1 MIKTMKLTTLI
12 FALLSVNLFAQDFG
26 DFKSSTLT
34 TKAWDALGQGDSDL
48 AIKYVDKCVELYMK
62 EAVKMQKAMK
72 DFAPRSEAAKKWALN
87 DVGTCLYI
95 KAQALIKKGKKEDGV
110 KILKELTEKL
120 KYAQCWDPNGWF
132 WKPAEAA
139 KEKIVEMS
147 LDD

>member
-1 MIKTMKLTTLI
+1 MKKVKLLTLI
-12 FALLSVNLFAQDFG
+12 FALASISAFAQDFG

-34 TKAWDALGQGDSDL
+34 TKAWNALSKGDHDL
-48 AIKYVDKCVELYMK
+48 AIKFVDKCVELYMK
-62 EAVKMQKAMK
+62 DAVKMQKSMK
-72 DFAPRSEAAKKWALN
+72 DFAPEAEASQKWALN

-95 KAQALIKKGKKEDGV
+95 KAQALMKKSKKEEAV